1 MLELFR
7 VIDWMMALPKEL
19 AASFDQSLEEYE
31 EERSMPYIT
40 SIERHG
46 IEKGLQQ
53 GRLQALQEAV
63 VEALQARFP
72 RVPGALRDQ
81 IVAIED
87 AARLKELHRSAVV
100 AGDIEEFR
108 RSLDRP
114 TGA

>member
-1 MLELFR
+1 
-7 VIDWMMALPKEL
+7 MMALPEDL
-19 AASFDQSLEEYE
+19 AASFDQSLQEFE

-40 SIERHG
+40 SVERHG
-46 IEKGLQQ
+46 IEKGLQQGLEQ

-63 VEALQARFP
+63 VEVLQARFP

-81 IVAIED
+81 VVAIED

-108 RSLDRP
+108 AILDRP
-114 TGA
+114 VGA